1 MFESLGNKLQD
12 ILAKV
17 SGQDKLSEEQV
28 KATMREIRM
37 ALLEADVNFGVAKD
51 FVAAVS
57 EQMVGQKVGG
67 VSGELDAGQTII
79 KLVHDEL
86 VNMLGGDKAEPTLQQ
101 GRNVWFMVGL
111 QGAGKTTSS
120 GKLAQLYK
128 KQGKKILLVAADT
141 QRPAARDQLEV
152 LARQVG
158 VPVLKVEDGEAPA
171 TTKARIEAQLA
182 EKPADL
188 VIVDTAGRLQVDAA
202 LMNELAALKA
212 ELQPTE
218 TMLVVDAM
226 TGQEALNV
234 AQNFDERVA
243 VTGLIMTKLD
253 GDARGGAAL
262 SARSVTGRPIYF
274 AGVSEKLSGLEPFYP
289 DRIAGRILGMG
300 DVMGLIERAEAAQ
313 LTGPTDKQPGE
324 FDLDDLLS
332 QLRQI
337 RRMGP
342 IGELIKLIPGMSR
355 ALPEGFTIDE
365 KQVQRI
371 DAMISAMTLEE
382 RRNPRVINA
391 SRRER
396 IAKGSGHEVADVNKL
411 LKMHEQMKMMMKM
424 LQGMQ
429 DGKMPS
435 MPGMPGMPGMGGL
448 PGMPQRKGF
457 RSPPKK

>member
-1 MFESLGNKLQD
+1 
-12 ILAKV
+12 
-17 SGQDKLSEEQV
+17 
-28 KATMREIRM
+28 
-37 ALLEADVNFGVAKD
+37 
-51 FVAAVS
+51 
-57 EQMVGQKVGG
+57 
-67 VSGELDAGQTII
+67 
-79 KLVHDEL
+79 
-86 VNMLGGDKAEPTLQQ
+86 
-101 GRNVWFMVGL
+101 
-111 QGAGKTTSS
+111 
-120 GKLAQLYK
+120 
-128 KQGKKILLVAADT
+128 
-141 QRPAARDQLEV
+141 
-152 LARQVG
+152 
-158 VPVLKVEDGEAPA
+158 
-171 TTKARIEAQLA
+171 
-182 EKPADL
+182 
-188 VIVDTAGRLQVDAA
+188 
-202 LMNELAALKA
+202 
-212 ELQPTE
+212 
-218 TMLVVDAM
+218 
-226 TGQEALNV
+226 
-234 AQNFDERVA
+234 
-243 VTGLIMTKLD
+243 
-253 GDARGGAAL
+253 DARGGAAL

-313 LTGPTDKQPGE
+313 LSGPTDKQPGE

-355 ALPEGFTIDE
+355 ALPEGFSIDD

-435 MPGMPGMPGMGGL
+435 MPGMPGMGGL

-457 RSPPKK
+457 RTPPKK